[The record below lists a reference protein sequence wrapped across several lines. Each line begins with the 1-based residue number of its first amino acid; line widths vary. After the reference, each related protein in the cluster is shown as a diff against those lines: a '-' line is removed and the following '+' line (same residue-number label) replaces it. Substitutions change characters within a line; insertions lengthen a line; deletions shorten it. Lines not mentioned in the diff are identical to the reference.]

1 MSEVQNYKKLL
12 NVKNIKLTPLK
23 IKFDITRLDM
33 IISFLYKQSVLRTRK
48 TLTNT
53 YKLFQNLDESLIA
66 DNPDL
71 MARVWIIKTTL
82 RGRLEEGFE
91 NDENLM
97 QYCFDQSDSDVFKE
111 KTLKYILENK
121 KISYEESKYIVKTI
135 DDTLEF
141 GYVIT
146 IKGIVQDIIDQIDD
160 QQYKTYKEV
169 SNDLYEIAN
178 SIINIKRR
186 TTSLGSDQ
194 TFSLNTEEFEEVVED
209 ALQKLKDRNRVF
221 ITGIQRLN
229 TLLSPGYLSKRLYI
243 YLAFPGKGKST
254 ILLKSA
260 LDIKRYNAGVKT
272 KDPDKR
278 PAVLLLTL
286 ENDIPETIERL
297 YNMAVDADDIRNFTA
312 KQVKRKMREKGHL
325 RLTAEDNIDIIIKEY
340 KNRELDT
347 NDLYTIIND
356 LDDEGVEVISLVL
369 DYIKRIRP
377 VERAN
382 DEKTE
387 LKNISNELKELAKY
401 FDIPVIT
408 AQQLN
413 RSGASVV
420 DAALQAKKEDVTRL
434 VGRDSIAGAWEIIEN
449 SDFCCIIN
457 PEVKSDTQEL
467 FLTFK
472 LLKRRYRS
480 SEENEKLRRLEYFN
494 QPFEPNNEIRL
505 LDDIDLPAPLALES
519 LSTQFEAVENKRGKE
534 NAVTREVKKKK
545 KRDFNDELNDDP
557 FDFNN
562 HNYN

>member
-48 TLTNT
+48 TLTNI
-53 YKLFQNLDESLIA
+53 YKLFQNLDESLIEG
-66 DNPDL
+66 NPDL

-97 QYCFDQSDSDVFKE
+97 QYCFDQSDSDEFKE

-146 IKGIVQDIIDQIDD
+146 IKGIVQEIIDQIDD

-545 KRDFNDELNDDP
+545 KRDFNDDLNDDP

>member
-53 YKLFQNLDESLIA
+53 YKLFQNLDESLIV

-97 QYCFDQSDSDVFKE
+97 QYCFDQSDSDEFKE

>member
-53 YKLFQNLDESLIA
+53 YKLFQNLDESLIEG
-66 DNPDL
+66 NPDL
-71 MARVWIIKTTL
+71 TARVWIIKTTL

-97 QYCFDQSDSDVFKE
+97 QYCFDQSDSDEFKE

-519 LSTQFEAVENKRGKE
+519 LSTQFEAVDNKRGKE

>member
-53 YKLFQNLDESLIA
+53 YKLFQNLDESLIEG
-66 DNPDL
+66 NPDL
-71 MARVWIIKTTL
+71 TARVWIIKTTL

-97 QYCFDQSDSDVFKE
+97 QYCFDQSDSDEFKE

-146 IKGIVQDIIDQIDD
+146 IKGIVQEIIDQIDD

-519 LSTQFEAVENKRGKE
+519 LSTQFEAVDNKRGKE

>member
-53 YKLFQNLDESLIA
+53 YKLFQNLDESLIV

-82 RGRLEEGFE
+82 QGRLEEGFE

-97 QYCFDQSDSDVFKE
+97 QYCFDQSDSDEFKE
-111 KTLKYILENK
+111 KTLRYILENK

-146 IKGIVQDIIDQIDD
+146 IKGIVQEIIDQIDD

-186 TTSLGSDQ
+186 TASLGSDQ

>member
-53 YKLFQNLDESLIA
+53 YKLFQNLDESLIV

-97 QYCFDQSDSDVFKE
+97 QYCFDQSDSDEFKE

-146 IKGIVQDIIDQIDD
+146 IKGIVQEIIDQIDD

>member
-48 TLTNT
+48 TLTNI
-53 YKLFQNLDESLIA
+53 YKLFQNLDESLIV

-97 QYCFDQSDSDVFKE
+97 QYCFDQSDSDEFKE

-278 PAVLLLTL
+278 PAVSLLTL

>member
-97 QYCFDQSDSDVFKE
+97 QYCFDQSDSDEFKE

-146 IKGIVQDIIDQIDD
+146 IKGIVQEIIDQIDD

-519 LSTQFEAVENKRGKE
+519 LSTQFEAVDNKRGKE

>member
-48 TLTNT
+48 TLANT

-97 QYCFDQSDSDVFKE
+97 QYCFDQSDSDEFKE

-146 IKGIVQDIIDQIDD
+146 IKGIVQEIIDQIDD

>member
-53 YKLFQNLDESLIA
+53 YKLFQNLDESLIV

-97 QYCFDQSDSDVFKE
+97 QYCFDQSDSDEFKE

-169 SNDLYEIAN
+169 NNDLYEIAN

-519 LSTQFEAVENKRGKE
+519 LSTQFEAVDNKRGKE

>member
-53 YKLFQNLDESLIA
+53 YKLFQNLDESLIT

-97 QYCFDQSDSDVFKE
+97 QYCFDQSDSDEFKE

-146 IKGIVQDIIDQIDD
+146 IKGIVQEIIDQIDD

-519 LSTQFEAVENKRGKE
+519 LSTQFEAVDNKRGKE

>member
-53 YKLFQNLDESLIA
+53 YKLFQNLDESLIV

-97 QYCFDQSDSDVFKE
+97 QYCFDQSDSDEFKE

-519 LSTQFEAVENKRGKE
+519 LSTQFEAVDNKRGKE

-545 KRDFNDELNDDP
+545 KRDFNDELNDAP

>member
-48 TLTNT
+48 TLTNI
-53 YKLFQNLDESLIA
+53 YKLFQNLDESLIEG
-66 DNPDL
+66 NPDL

-97 QYCFDQSDSDVFKE
+97 QYCFDQSDSDEFKE

-146 IKGIVQDIIDQIDD
+146 IKGIVQEIIDQIDD

-519 LSTQFEAVENKRGKE
+519 LSTQFEAVDNKRGKE